1 MRVPPSLTPLVDQGI
16 IEEVLRPLMSGKE
29 AEVFLVRSEGQIRV
43 AKIYKE
49 MDQRSFRQRVAYTEG
64 RKVRNSRTQ
73 RAMDKRSRF
82 GRDQEEDAWRAA
94 EVHAI
99 ERLRV
104 AGVRVPE
111 PFAFVDGVLI
121 MELVCDANG
130 EPAPRLVDVNFTAKQ
145 ARALFFVLLSE
156 VQKMLCAG
164 LVHGDLSDFNVLLTP
179 DGPVIIDLP
188 QAVDAAANAQAG
200 RLLVRDVK
208 NLTSFLA
215 RHDPKLKKSRYGEE
229 MWQLYQRGEL
239 TPTTKL
245 TGKPKRA
252 DHDADVDAILSEIAA
267 SEREAAARR
276 EALGLPP
283 PRRARA
289 PRVDDKPPPRPLK
302 SKAPRPKTPEDAPPK
317 GSSRADRSEDPAPAA
332 SAEGER
338 KRKKRTRG
346 RDRPPKQAERGAP
359 AQTDPFADLDAFLDE
374 ED

>member
-29 AEVFLVRSEGQIRV
+29 AEVFLVRSEGQVRV

-99 ERLRV
+99 ERLRA

-145 ARALFFVLLSE
+145 ARKLFFVLLTE

-164 LVHGDLSDFNVLLTP
+164 LVHGDLSDFNVLLAP

-229 MWQLYQRGEL
+229 MWQLYERGEL

-252 DHDADVDAILSEIAA
+252 DHEADVDAILSEIAA

-289 PRVDDKPPPRPLK
+289 PRLDDKPPPRPLK
-302 SKAPRPKTPEDAPPK
+302 SKGPRPADRGDSPAKGAPRTA
-317 GSSRADRSEDPAPAA
+317 DPAPAA
-332 SAEGER
+332 PSEGKR
-338 KRKKRTRG
+338 KRAKRKRG
-346 RDRPPKQAERGAP
+346 RDRRPEPTERSAPTPP
-359 AQTDPFADLDAFLDE
+359 DPFSDLDAFLDE